1 MDYTNLLQQTDL
13 FLVQSYRENHNP
25 QLCFHTIDRVRDI
38 VDAVTTISEKYTL
51 TAEDKFVVNC
61 AAYFQDIGYL
71 FEGVKGTRQKSISLA
86 RCFLQEHFVV
96 ESVIKKVEMCILA
109 TRPSKKPENLLEE
122 IVVDAVSFHLGS
134 KSFVDLNQ
142 RMYLEVN
149 YRKNQVIDER
159 IWCAL
164 TLAFL
169 RTHTYFTKEARIL
182 KESIKKNNIA
192 YFVKLQITGKQLLV

>member
-1 MDYTNLLQQTDL
+1 MDYTNLLQQADL
-13 FLVQSYRENHNP
+13 FLVQSYRDNHNP

-96 ESVIKKVEMCILA
+96 ESVIKKIEMCILA

-122 IVVDAVSFHLGS
+122 IVVDAVAFHLGS

>member
-1 MDYTNLLQQTDL
+1 
-13 FLVQSYRENHNP
+13 
-25 QLCFHTIDRVRDI
+25 
-38 VDAVTTISEKYTL
+38 
-51 TAEDKFVVNC
+51 
-61 AAYFQDIGYL
+61 
-71 FEGVKGTRQKSISLA
+71 
-86 RCFLQEHFVV
+86 
-96 ESVIKKVEMCILA
+96 MCILA

>member
-1 MDYTNLLQQTDL
+1 MDYTNLLQQADH
-13 FLVQSYRENHNP
+13 FLVHSYRENHHP
-25 QLCFHTIDRVRDI
+25 QLCFHTMDRVRDI
-38 VDAVTTISEKYTL
+38 VNAVATLSEKYNL
-51 TAEDKFVVNC
+51 TDEDKFVINC

-71 FEGVKGTRQKSISLA
+71 YDGVKGTRLRSVSVA
-86 RCFLQEHFVV
+86 RCFLQEHLVAD
-96 ESVIKKVEMCILA
+96 SVIKKIEMCILA

-159 IWCAL
+159 IWCTL
-164 TLAFL
+164 TLVFL
-169 RTHTYFTKEARIL
+169 RNHTYFTEEARL
-182 KESIKKNNIA
+182 LRESIKRKNIT
-192 YFVKLQITGKQLLV
+192 YFVKRQIIGKQLFV